1 MSRLLHG
8 AARWVREDEAQ
19 SIAETALMLPIM
31 VFLLI
36 GGADIA
42 RAYAI
47 QLAVQNGARAGAE
60 ATAVDATPTVL
71 EAREHARQEI
81 ARTPGLDSLAA
92 NIDMTM
98 AKASGLACDP
108 PPPTISAPCYVTVR
122 VTYTFHTIVPW
133 PMLPSV
139 FNFDRSTSMRRFS

>member
-8 AARWVREDEAQ
+8 VARWVREDEAQ

-31 VFLLI
+31 VFLLV
-36 GGADIA
+36 GGADVA

-60 ATAVDATPTVL
+60 ATAVDATPTSL
-71 EAREHARQEI
+71 EAQDHGRQEI
-81 ARTPGLDSLAA
+81 ARTPGLDPLAA
-92 NIDMTM
+92 NITMTM

-108 PPPTISAPCYVTVR
+108 PPPTVVNPCYVTVR
-122 VTYTFHTIVPW
+122 VTYTFRTIAPW
-133 PMLPSV
+133 PLLPNV
-139 FNFDRSTSMRRFS
+139 FSFDRSTIMRRFS